1 MFFQEIIWRKLLRM
15 LYEYKFLISLAFT
28 LFIEIITLYLL
39 AKFFYKDVSAKTSNS
54 LLFFT
59 GFISSF
65 ATLPYLW
72 FIIPLFIKTRIQYIL
87 FGESFVIIL
96 ESLII
101 FFLLRVNLKKSFS
114 ISFICNS
121 LSFLTGLILL
131 NH

>member
-1 MFFQEIIWRKLLRM
+1 M
-15 LYEYKFLISLAFT
+15 LYEYEFLISLVFT
-28 LFIEIITLYLL
+28 LFIETITLYVLI
-39 AKFFYKDVSAKTSNS
+39 KFFYKNYGTKISNS
-54 LLFFT
+54 LIIFT
-59 GFISSF
+59 GFLSSF

-87 FGESFVIIL
+87 FGESFAILL

-114 ISFICNS
+114 ISFICNI
-121 LSFLTGLILL
+121 LSFLIGLIFL

>member
-1 MFFQEIIWRKLLRM
+1 M

-28 LFIEIITLYLL
+28 LFIEIIIIYILIKCFCGDDG
-39 AKFFYKDVSAKTSNS
+39 AKISNS

-59 GFISSF
+59 GFLSSF

-72 FIIPLFIKTRIQYIL
+72 FIVPLFIKTRIQYIL
-87 FGESFVIIL
+87 FGESFVILL

-101 FFLLRVNLKKSFS
+101 FFLLRVNLKKSLS
-114 ISFICNS
+114 ISLICNI
-121 LSFLTGLILL
+121 LSFVMGLILL

>member
-1 MFFQEIIWRKLLRM
+1 M

-28 LFIEIITLYLL
+28 IFIEIITLYILINYFFKYDR
-39 AKFFYKDVSAKTSNS
+39 AKISNS
-54 LLFFT
+54 LLLFT
-59 GFISSF
+59 GFLSSF

-87 FGESFVIIL
+87 FGESIVILL

-114 ISFICNS
+114 ISFICNI
-121 LSFLTGLILL
+121 LSFLIGLIFL
-131 NH
+131 NN

>member
-1 MFFQEIIWRKLLRM
+1 M

-28 LFIEIITLYLL
+28 LFIEIITIYLL
-39 AKFFYKDVSAKTSNS
+39 IKYFCGYDGAKISNS

-59 GFISSF
+59 GFLSSF

-72 FIIPLFIKTRIQYIL
+72 FIVPLFIKTRIQYIL
-87 FGESFVIIL
+87 FGESFVIIF

-101 FFLLRVNLKKSFS
+101 FFLLRVNLKKSLS
-114 ISFICNS
+114 ISFICNI
-121 LSFLTGLILL
+121 LSFVMGLILL

>member
-1 MFFQEIIWRKLLRM
+1 M
-15 LYEYKFLISLAFT
+15 LYEYQFLISLAFT
-28 LFIEIITLYLL
+28 LFIEIITLYILI
-39 AKFFYKDVSAKTSNS
+39 KCFFKDDSAKISNS

-59 GFISSF
+59 GFLSSF

-87 FGESFVIIL
+87 FGESFVILL

-101 FFLLRVNLKKSFS
+101 FFLLRVSLKKSFS
-114 ISFICNS
+114 ISFICNI
-121 LSFLTGLILL
+121 LSFVIGLILL

>member
-1 MFFQEIIWRKLLRM
+1 M
-15 LYEYKFLISLAFT
+15 LYEYKFLVSLAFT
-28 LFIEIITLYLL
+28 LFIEIITLYILIKYFFKYDG
-39 AKFFYKDVSAKTSNS
+39 AKISNS

-59 GFISSF
+59 GFLSSF

-72 FIIPLFIKTRIQYIL
+72 FIIPLFIKTRIEYIL

-101 FFLLRVNLKKSFS
+101 FFLLRISLKKSFT
-114 ISFICNS
+114 ISFICNI
-121 LSFLTGLILL
+121 LSFLIGLIFL

>member
-1 MFFQEIIWRKLLRM
+1 M

-28 LFIEIITLYLL
+28 LFIEIITIYLL
-39 AKFFYKDVSAKTSNS
+39 IKCFCGYDGAKISNS

-59 GFISSF
+59 GFLSSF

-72 FIIPLFIKTRIQYIL
+72 FIVPLFIKTRIQYIL
-87 FGESFVIIL
+87 FGESFVIIF

-101 FFLLRVNLKKSFS
+101 FFLLRVNLKKSLS
-114 ISFICNS
+114 ISFICNI
-121 LSFLTGLILL
+121 LSFVMGLILL

>member
-1 MFFQEIIWRKLLRM
+1 M
-15 LYEYKFLISLAFT
+15 LYEYKFLIALAFT
-28 LFIEIITLYLL
+28 LFIEIITLYILIKCFFKDDG
-39 AKFFYKDVSAKTSNS
+39 AKISNS

-59 GFISSF
+59 GFLSSF

-87 FGESFVIIL
+87 FGESFVILL

-101 FFLLRVNLKKSFS
+101 FFMLRVNLKKSFS
-114 ISFICNS
+114 ISFICNI
-121 LSFLTGLILL
+121 LSFLIGLILL